1 MVDRYAD
8 KSVVT
13 AILVQQKE
21 NMRALHNEL
30 SAEIAAIS
38 TRDADKLTASASAKL
53 TLLEKIQ
60 KKDKQLQSCSL
71 AQLVTESADI
81 AALVDEIKTL
91 LGECQQQNEINAHAA
106 HQTSIA
112 VGKVKDILLG
122 ANQVLT
128 YGKKGG
134 AQGSSLLG
142 KGIKA

>member
-60 KKDKQLQSCSL
+60 KKDL
-71 AQLVTESADI
+71 TEVQD
-81 AALVDEIKTL
+81 K
-91 LGECQQQNEINAHAA
+91 
-106 HQTSIA
+106 SIR
-112 VGKVKDILLG
+112 
-122 ANQVLT
+122 
-128 YGKKGG
+128 
-134 AQGSSLLG
+134 SSLSPLKKINKVTMTIHIRCCMIHG
-142 KGIKA
+142 TLQANISLL